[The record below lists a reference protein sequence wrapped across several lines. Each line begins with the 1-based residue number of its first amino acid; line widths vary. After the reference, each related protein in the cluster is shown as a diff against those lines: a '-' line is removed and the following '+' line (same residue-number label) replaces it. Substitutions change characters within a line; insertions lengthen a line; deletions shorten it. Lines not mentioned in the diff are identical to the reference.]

1 MLMMQFH
8 TTFYISNNTL
18 TKCKRL
24 QPFSKQIITTIVS
37 HLNFIHNIINYMKDV
52 VNLID
57 LINGCGLSL
66 TSISPT
72 WNHARRAGVTP
83 TSNLTSQTLY
93 QTESGVGVGLK

>member
-1 MLMMQFH
+1 
-8 TTFYISNNTL
+8 
-18 TKCKRL
+18 
-24 QPFSKQIITTIVS
+24 
-37 HLNFIHNIINYMKDV
+37 MKDV

-57 LINGCGLSL
+57 LINGRGLSL

-93 QTESGVGVGLK
+93 QTGSGVGVGLK